1 MEAKQYDA
9 IVIGAGF
16 AGLYM
21 LYKLKEQGL
30 SVRVIEAA
38 DGVGGVWYWS
48 RYPGAKCDSDSI
60 YYNFTF
66 SEELYKKWRWKDR
79 YASQPEILE
88 YLNFVADEL
97 NLRQDIQFKSR
108 VTKASFNDERKTWEI
123 TTDTNEKFQAKY
135 VISGMGCLST
145 TNIPQFEGVE
155 TFQGE
160 QYHTGR
166 WPHEK
171 VDFTGKRVVV
181 IGNGSSGV
189 QAMPEIAKEAK
200 ELTLLMRTPH
210 YVAEARNH
218 PLSKEQQDE
227 AITNYKEIRDAF
239 FTTPGGI
246 RMFTTGKSATEF
258 STEQQ
263 KATLDYVWKT
273 GALALGSVYPDVGVN
288 KETNQV
294 VAQYVRDKIDEIVEH
309 QETAK
314 QLHPDYYI
322 TTKRLIIGT
331 NFYEIFNED
340 HVQVVSLKENPIER
354 IVENGVKLR
363 NKTIQCDVIVYAT
376 GYEAMTG
383 SLLKINLQGR
393 NGQTIQGKWLEGR
406 EVKTYLGLTMEN
418 FPNFFMITGPQS
430 PSVLTN
436 MPSAIEQ
443 HVDWIDRCIDYMESN
458 GLQTIE
464 AQKDAEVSWGKQCD
478 DLANSTLFPHTNS
491 WYTGANIDGTQRGFV
506 IYVGGLDHYRKICDQ
521 VVVDQYEGFTFEKTS
536 NQVVKTGVRG
546 N

>member
-1 MEAKQYDA
+1 MQTFFFTSSC
-9 IVIGAGF
+9 IF
-16 AGLYM
+16 TSSS
-21 LYKLKEQGL
+21 Q
-30 SVRVIEAA
+30 AA
-38 DGVGGVWYWS
+38 DGVGGTWYWS

-79 YASQPEILE
+79 YAAQPEILE
-88 YLNFVADEL
+88 YLNFVTDEL
-97 NLRQDIQFKSR
+97 DLRQDIQFKSR
-108 VTKASFNDERKTWEI
+108 VTNASFNDDKKTWEI
-123 TTDTNEKFQAKY
+123 TTDTNEILEAKY
-135 VISGMGCLST
+135 FISGMGCLST
-145 TNIPQFEGVE
+145 TNIPPFEGVD

-218 PLSKEQQDE
+218 TLSKEQQDE
-227 AITNYKEIRDAF
+227 AITNYKEIRDSF

-246 RMFTTGKSATEF
+246 RTFTTGKSASEF
-258 STEQQ
+258 SADEQ
-263 KATLDYVWKT
+263 KETLDYVWNT
-273 GALALGSVYPDVGVN
+273 GGLSLGTVFPDVAVN

-294 VAQYVRDKIDEIVEH
+294 VSQYVRDQIDEIVEN
-309 QETAK
+309 QETAA

-331 NFYEIFNED
+331 NYYENFNEA
-340 HVQVVSLKENPIER
+340 HVNVVSLKDNPIER

-363 NKTIQCDVIVYAT
+363 NETVECDVVVYAT

-383 SLLKINLQGR
+383 SLLKIDIQGR
-393 NGQTIQGKWLEGR
+393 NGQTIQEKWLEGR
-406 EVKTYLGLTMEN
+406 DVKTYLGLTMEN

-443 HVDWIDRCIDYMESN
+443 HVDWIDECINYIESN

-464 AQKDAEVSWGKQCD
+464 AQSDAEVSWGKQCD
-478 DLANSTLFPHTNS
+478 DIANSTLFPQTNS

-506 IYVGGLDHYRKICDQ
+506 IFVGGLDNYRKICDQ
-521 VVVDQYEGFTFEKTS
+521 VIENQYEGFAFEKNTTKLLKTS
-536 NQVVKTGVRG
+536 AQ
-546 N
+546 

>member
-1 MEAKQYDA
+1 MGEKRYDA
-9 IVIGAGF
+9 VVIGAGF

-21 LYKLKEQGL
+21 LHKLRERGL

-60 YYNFTF
+60 FYNFTF

-97 NLRQDIQFKSR
+97 DLRPDIQFKTR
-108 VTKASFNDERKTWEI
+108 VTKASFNNDRKHWEI
-123 TTDTNEKFQAKY
+123 STDTNETLVAKY
-135 VISGMGCLST
+135 FISGVGCLST
-145 TNIPQFEGVE
+145 TNVPPFEGSE
-155 TFQGE
+155 TFKGE

-171 VDFTGKRVVV
+171 IDFTGKRVVV

-210 YVAEARNH
+210 YVAEARNKK
-218 PLSKEQQDE
+218 LSKKEQEQ
-227 AITNYKEIRDAF
+227 AIKNYKEIREAF
-239 FTTPGGI
+239 ISTPGGI
-246 RMFTTGKSATEF
+246 GMYTTGKSATEF
-258 STEQQ
+258 TAKQQ
-263 KATLDYVWKT
+263 KETLDYVWET
-273 GALALGSVYPDVGVN
+273 GGLALGIVYPDVGIN
-288 KETNQV
+288 KETNFIIS
-294 VAQYVRDKIDEIVEH
+294 QYVRDKIDEIVEDP
-309 QETAK
+309 QKA
-314 QLHPDYYI
+314 QLLHPDYYI

-340 HVQVVSLKENPIER
+340 HVNLVSLKDNPIER
-354 IVENGVKLR
+354 VVETGVKLSEE
-363 NKTIQCDVIVYAT
+363 TIECDVIVYAT

-383 SLLKINLQGR
+383 SLLKIDIQGR
-393 NGQTIQGKWLEGR
+393 DGQTIQEKWGEGR

-436 MPSAIEQ
+436 MPAAIEQ
-443 HVDWIDRCIDYMESN
+443 HVDWIDRCIEYLETND
-458 GLQTIE
+458 LQTIE
-464 AQKDAEVSWGKQCD
+464 AQKVSEMKWEKECD
-478 DLANSTLFPHTNS
+478 DLANTTLFPHTNS
-491 WYTGANIDGTQRGFV
+491 WYTGANIDGVQRGFV
-506 IYVGGLDHYRKICDQ
+506 IYVGGLNNYRKICDE
-521 VVVDQYEGFTFEKTS
+521 VANNNYEGFSFEKAHS
-536 NQVVKTGVRG
+536 NVVI
-546 N
+546 

>member
-1 MEAKQYDA
+1 MKAKQYDA
-9 IVIGAGF
+9 VVIGAGF

-21 LYKLKEQGL
+21 LHKLRERGL

-38 DGVGGVWYWS
+38 GGVGGVWYWS

-66 SEELYKKWRWKDR
+66 SEDLYKKWRWKDR

-97 NLRQDIQFKSR
+97 DLRKDIQLNTR
-108 VTKASFNDERKTWEI
+108 VTKASFNDERKLWEI
-123 TTDTNEKFQAKY
+123 TTDSDEVFETKY
-135 VISGMGCLST
+135 FISGVGCLST
-145 TNIPQFEGVE
+145 ANIPPFEGVE
-155 TFQGE
+155 TFKGE
-160 QYHTGR
+160 HYHTGR
-166 WPHEK
+166 WPHTK

-227 AITNYKEIRDAF
+227 AINKYEEIRDAF

-258 STEQQ
+258 SADEQ
-263 KATLDYVWKT
+263 KETLEYVWKT
-273 GALALGSVYPDVGVN
+273 GGLALGSVYPDVSVS
-288 KETNQV
+288 KETNFV
-294 VAQYVRDKIDEIVEH
+294 VSQFVRDKINEILSD
-309 QETAK
+309 QEKAK

-340 HVQVVSLKENPIER
+340 HVNLVSLKDNPIER
-354 IVENGVKLR
+354 IVENGVQLR
-363 NKTIQCDVIVYAT
+363 NGTVECDVIVFAT

-383 SLLKINLQGR
+383 SLLKINIQGR
-393 NGQTIQGKWLEGR
+393 NGQTIQEKWANGR
-406 EVKTYLGLTMEN
+406 DVKTYLGLTMEN

-443 HVDWIDRCIDYMESN
+443 HVDWVDQCIDYIESN

-464 AQKDAEVSWGKQCD
+464 AQEHAEITWRKQCD
-478 DLANSTLFPHTNS
+478 DIANSTLFPYTNS

-506 IYVGGLDHYRKICDQ
+506 IYVGGLDNYRKICDEIAAN
-521 VVVDQYEGFTFEKTS
+521 QYEGFVFEKTL
-536 NQVVKTGVRG
+536 NTV
-546 N
+546 

>member
-1 MEAKQYDA
+1 MGEKQYDA
-9 IVIGAGF
+9 VVIGAGF

-21 LYKLKEQGL
+21 LHKLRERGL
-30 SVRVIEAA
+30 SVKVIEAA

-60 YYNFTF
+60 FYNFTF

-79 YASQPEILE
+79 YASQSEILE

-97 NLRQDIQFKSR
+97 DLRPDIQFKTR
-108 VTKASFNDERKTWEI
+108 VKKANFNNHRKQWEI
-123 TTDTNEKFQAKY
+123 STDTNETFTAKY
-135 VISGMGCLST
+135 FISGVGCLST
-145 TNIPQFEGVE
+145 TNVPPFEGSE
-155 TFQGE
+155 NFKGE

-210 YVAEARNH
+210 YVAEARNRQ
-218 PLSKEQQDE
+218 LSKKEQNK
-227 AITNYKEIRDAF
+227 AIKNYEEIREAF
-239 FTTPGGI
+239 ISTPGGLS
-246 RMFTTGKSATEF
+246 MYTTGKSATEF
-258 STEQQ
+258 SAQQQ
-263 KATLDYVWKT
+263 KETLDYVWET
-273 GALALGSVYPDVGVN
+273 GGLALGSVYPDVVLN
-288 KETNQV
+288 KETNFV
-294 VAQYVRDKIDEIVEH
+294 ISQYVRDKIDEIIEDPEKA
-309 QETAK
+309 QL
-314 QLHPDYYI
+314 LHPDYYI

-331 NFYEIFNED
+331 NFYEIFNEN
-340 HVQVVSLKENPIER
+340 HVNLVSLKDNPIEQ
-354 IVENGVKLR
+354 IAENGVKLSEG
-363 NKTIQCDVIVYAT
+363 TIECDVIVYAT

-383 SLLKINLQGR
+383 SLLKIDIRGR
-393 NGQTIQGKWLEGR
+393 DGQTIQEKWGEGR

-436 MPSAIEQ
+436 MPAAIEQ
-443 HVDWIDRCIDYMESN
+443 HVDWIDQCIEYLETN
-458 GLQTIE
+458 KLQTIE
-464 AQKDAEVSWGKQCD
+464 AQKVSEVKWGRECD
-478 DLANSTLFPHTNS
+478 DLANTTLFPYTNS

-506 IYVGGLDHYRKICDQ
+506 IYVGGLNNYRKICDQ
-521 VVVDQYEGFTFEKTS
+521 VANNNYEGFSFEKAQS
-536 NQVVKTGVRG
+536 NVVLQ
-546 N
+546 

>member
-9 IVIGAGF
+9 IVVGAGF

-21 LYKLKEQGL
+21 LHKLRERGL

-60 YYNFTF
+60 FYNFTF
-66 SEELYKKWRWKDR
+66 SEELYKKWSWKDR

-88 YLNFVADEL
+88 YLNFVTDEL
-97 NLRQDIQFKSR
+97 DLRPDIQFKTR
-108 VTKASFNDERKTWEI
+108 VMEASFNDETKSWEVK
-123 TTDTNEKFQAKY
+123 TDTDEKFEAKY
-135 VISGMGCLST
+135 FISGVGCLST
-145 TNIPQFEGVE
+145 TNIPPFKGVD
-155 TFQGE
+155 TFRGE
-160 QYHTGR
+160 KYHTGR
-166 WPHEK
+166 WPHSK

-189 QAMPEIAKEAK
+189 QTMQEIAKEAK

-218 PLSKEQQDE
+218 PLSKEQQED
-227 AITNYKEIRDAF
+227 AFNNYPKIRDAF

-246 RMFTTGKSATEF
+246 HLSTTGKSAIEF
-258 STEQQ
+258 SAEKQ
-263 KATLDYVWKT
+263 KETLDHVWKT
-273 GALALGSVYPDVGVN
+273 GGLALGAVYPDVGVN
-288 KETNQV
+288 KETNFV
-294 VAQYVRDKIDEIVEH
+294 VSQFVRNKIDEIIKDEH
-309 QETAK
+309 TAK

-331 NFYEIFNED
+331 NFYEMFNEE
-340 HVQVVSLKENPIER
+340 HVHLVPLKDNPIECV
-354 IVENGVKLR
+354 VENGVKLR
-363 NKTIQCDVIVYAT
+363 NETIECDVIVFAT

-383 SLLKINLQGR
+383 SLLKLNIQGR
-393 NGQTIQGKWLEGR
+393 NGQTIQEKWGEGR

-443 HVDWIDRCIDYMESN
+443 HVDWIDQCIGYIESN

-464 AQKDAEVSWGKQCD
+464 AQRQAEITWGKQCD
-478 DLANSTLFPHTNS
+478 DIANSTLFPHTNS

-506 IYVGGLDHYRKICDQ
+506 IYVGGLDNYRKICDE
-521 VVVDQYEGFTFEKTS
+521 VAANQYDGFEFEKVYDT
-536 NQVVKTGVRG
+536 V
-546 N
+546 

>member
-1 MEAKQYDA
+1 METKQYDA
-9 IVIGAGF
+9 IVMGAGF
-16 AGLYM
+16 SGLYM
-21 LYKLKEQGL
+21 LHKLRERGL
-30 SVRVIEAA
+30 SVLVIDAA

-66 SEELYKKWRWKDR
+66 SEDLYKKWRWKDR

-97 NLRQDIQFKSR
+97 DLRSDIQLKTH
-108 VTKASFNDERKTWEI
+108 VTKACFNDKKKVWEI
-123 TTDTNEKFQAKY
+123 TTDTNETLEAKY
-135 VISGMGCLST
+135 FISGVGCLST
-145 TNIPQFEGVE
+145 TNVPPFDGVN

-166 WPHEK
+166 WPHTK

-218 PLSKEQQDE
+218 PLSNEEQEE
-227 AITNYKEIRDAF
+227 AIKNYSGIRDAF
-239 FTTPGGI
+239 LTTPSGI
-246 RMFTTGKSATEF
+246 RMFTTGKSASEF
-258 STEQQ
+258 TLKEQ
-263 KATLDYVWKT
+263 KDTLDHVWNT
-273 GALALGSVYPDVGVN
+273 GGLALASVYPDVGVN
-288 KETNQV
+288 KETNHTVSQF
-294 VAQYVRDKIDEIVEH
+294 VRDKIDEVLVD
-309 QETAK
+309 QDTAK

-331 NFYEIFNED
+331 NFYEIFNEE
-340 HVQVVSLKENPIER
+340 HVNLVSLSDNPIER
-354 IVENGVKLR
+354 IVENGVKLL
-363 NKTIQCDVIVYAT
+363 NETIECDVIVFAT

-383 SLLKINLQGR
+383 SLTKINIQGR
-393 NGQTIQGKWLEGR
+393 NGQTIQEKWADGK
-406 EVKTYLGLTMEN
+406 EVKTYLGLAMEN

-443 HVDWIDRCIDYMESN
+443 HVDWIDQCIGHIESK

-464 AQKDAEVSWGKQCD
+464 AEKSAEITWGKQCD
-478 DLANSTLFPHTNS
+478 EVAKSILFPHTNS

-506 IYVGGLDHYRKICDQ
+506 IYVGGLDNYRKICDD
-521 VVVDQYEGFTFEKTS
+521 VADKEYKGFVFEKAY
-536 NQVVKTGVRG
+536 NRV
-546 N
+546 

>member
-21 LYKLKEQGL
+21 LHKLRERGL

-60 YYNFTF
+60 FYNFTF

-97 NLRQDIQFKSR
+97 KLRSDIQFETR
-108 VTKASFNDERKTWEI
+108 VTEASFQDEEKTWKV
-123 TTDTNEKFQAKY
+123 TTDGNETFEAKY
-135 VISGMGCLST
+135 LISGMGCLST
-145 TNIPQFEGVE
+145 TNIPQFEGVS
-155 TFQGE
+155 TFRGE

-189 QAMPEIAKEAK
+189 QTMPEIAKEAK
-200 ELTLLMRTPH
+200 SLTLLMRTPH

-227 AITNYKEIRDAF
+227 AITNYKDIRDAF

-246 RMFTTGKSATEF
+246 RLFTTGKSATEL
-258 STEQQ
+258 SAEQQ
-263 KATLDYVWKT
+263 KETLDYVWKT
-273 GALALGSVYPDVGVN
+273 GGLALGSVFPDVAIT
-288 KETNQV
+288 KETNDV
-294 VAQYVRDKIDEIVEH
+294 VAQYVRDHIDETVENE
-309 QETAK
+309 ETAA

-331 NFYEIFNED
+331 KFYELFNED
-340 HVQVVSLKENPIER
+340 HVHVVSLKDNPIER
-354 IVENGVKLR
+354 IVENGVKLG
-363 NKTIQCDVIVYAT
+363 NETIECDVIVYAT

-383 SLLKINLQGR
+383 SLLKVNLRGR
-393 NGQTIQGKWLEGR
+393 NGQTIQEKWGEGR
-406 EVKTYLGLTMEN
+406 NVSTYLGLTMEN

-443 HVDWIDRCIDYMESN
+443 HVDWIDQCIDYIESN

-464 AQKDAEVSWGKQCD
+464 AQTDAEVSWGKQCD

-491 WYTGANIDGTQRGFV
+491 WYTGANLDGTQRGFV
-506 IYVGGLDHYRKICDQ
+506 IYVGGLDNYRKICDQ
-521 VVVDQYEGFTFEKTS
+521 VADQQYEGFTFEKAY
-536 NQVVKTGVRG
+536 QGVAKMG
-546 N
+546 AQ

>member
-1 MEAKQYDA
+1 MGEKKYDA
-9 IVIGAGF
+9 VVIGAGF

-21 LYKLKEQGL
+21 LHRLRERGL
-30 SVRVIEAA
+30 SVKVIEAA

-97 NLRQDIQFKSR
+97 KLRPDIQFKTR
-108 VTKASFNDERKTWEI
+108 VTKASFNNDRKQWEI
-123 TTDTNEKFQAKY
+123 ATDTDETFVAKY
-135 VISGMGCLST
+135 FISGVGCLST
-145 TNIPQFEGVE
+145 TNIPPFEGTE
-155 TFQGE
+155 SFKGE

-171 VDFTGKRVVV
+171 VDLTGKRVVI

-210 YVAEARNH
+210 YVAEARNKR
-218 PLSKEQQDE
+218 LTKEEQDQ
-227 AITNYKEIRDAF
+227 AIVNYEDIRDS
-239 FTTPGGI
+239 FTTTTGGI

-258 STEQQ
+258 DAAGQ
-263 KATLDYVWKT
+263 KEALDYVWES
-273 GALALGSVYPDVGVN
+273 GGLALGSVYTDTGVN
-288 KETNQV
+288 KETNFV
-294 VAQYVRDKIDEIVEH
+294 VSQYVRDKIDEIIEDAEKA
-309 QETAK
+309 QL
-314 QLHPDYYI
+314 LHPDYYI

-340 HVQVVSLKENPIER
+340 HVNIISLKENPIES
-354 IVENGVKLR
+354 IAENGVKLR
-363 NKTIQCDVIVYAT
+363 EGTIECDVIIFAT

-383 SLLKINLQGR
+383 SLLKMDIQGR
-393 NGQTIQGKWLEGR
+393 DGQSIQEKWGEGQD
-406 EVKTYLGLTMEN
+406 VKTYLGLTMEN

-436 MPSAIEQ
+436 MPAAIEQ
-443 HVDWIDRCIDYMESN
+443 HVDWIDHCIEYLETN
-458 GLQTIE
+458 ELQTIE
-464 AQKDAEVSWGKQCD
+464 AQKVSEVKWGKECD

-491 WYTGANIDGTQRGFV
+491 WYTGANIDGVQRGFV
-506 IYVGGLDHYRKICDQ
+506 IYVGGLNNYKVICDK
-521 VVVDQYEGFTFEKTS
+521 VADNNYEGFSFEKAQA
-536 NQVVKTGVRG
+536 NVVLQ
-546 N
+546 

>member
-9 IVIGAGF
+9 IVVGAGF

-21 LYKLKEQGL
+21 LHKLRERGL

-60 YYNFTF
+60 FYNFTF
-66 SEELYKKWRWKDR
+66 SEELYKKWSWKDR

-88 YLNFVADEL
+88 YLNFVTDEL
-97 NLRQDIQFKSR
+97 DLRPDIQFKTR
-108 VTKASFNDERKTWEI
+108 VMEASFNDETKSWEVK
-123 TTDTNEKFQAKY
+123 TDTDEKFEAKY
-135 VISGMGCLST
+135 FISGVGCLST
-145 TNIPQFEGVE
+145 TNIPPFKGVD
-155 TFQGE
+155 TFRGE
-160 QYHTGR
+160 KYHTGR
-166 WPHEK
+166 WPHSK

-189 QAMPEIAKEAK
+189 QTMQEIAKEAK

-218 PLSKEQQDE
+218 PLSKEQQED
-227 AITNYKEIRDAF
+227 AFNNYPKIRDAF

-246 RMFTTGKSATEF
+246 HLSTTGKSAIEF
-258 STEQQ
+258 SAKKQ
-263 KATLDYVWKT
+263 KETLDHVWKT
-273 GALALGSVYPDVGVN
+273 GGLALGAVYPDVGVN
-288 KETNQV
+288 KETNFV
-294 VAQYVRDKIDEIVEH
+294 VSQFVRNKIDEIIKDEH
-309 QETAK
+309 TAK

-331 NFYEIFNED
+331 NFYEMFNEE
-340 HVQVVSLKENPIER
+340 HVHLVPLKDNPIEC

-363 NKTIQCDVIVYAT
+363 NETIECDVIVFAT

-383 SLLKINLQGR
+383 SLLKLNIQGR
-393 NGQTIQGKWLEGR
+393 NGQTIQEKWGEGR

-443 HVDWIDRCIDYMESN
+443 HVDWIDQCIGYIESN

-464 AQKDAEVSWGKQCD
+464 AQRQAEITWGKQCD
-478 DLANSTLFPHTNS
+478 DIANSTLFPHTNS

-506 IYVGGLDHYRKICDQ
+506 IYVGGLDNYRKICDE
-521 VVVDQYEGFTFEKTS
+521 VAANQYDGFEFEKVYDT
-536 NQVVKTGVRG
+536 V
-546 N
+546 

>member
-9 IVIGAGF
+9 IVVGAGF

-21 LYKLKEQGL
+21 LHKLRERGL

-60 YYNFTF
+60 FYNFTF
-66 SEELYKKWRWKDR
+66 SEELYKKWSWKDR

-88 YLNFVADEL
+88 YLNFVTDEL
-97 NLRQDIQFKSR
+97 DLRPDIQFKTR
-108 VTKASFNDERKTWEI
+108 VMEASFNDETKSWEVK
-123 TTDTNEKFQAKY
+123 TDTDEKFEAKY
-135 VISGMGCLST
+135 FISGVGCLST
-145 TNIPQFEGVE
+145 TNIPPFKGVD
-155 TFQGE
+155 TFRGE
-160 QYHTGR
+160 KYHTGR
-166 WPHEK
+166 WPHSK

-189 QAMPEIAKEAK
+189 QTMQEIAKEAK

-218 PLSKEQQDE
+218 PLSKEQQED
-227 AITNYKEIRDAF
+227 AFNNYPKIRDAF

-246 RMFTTGKSATEF
+246 HLSTTGKSAIEF
-258 STEQQ
+258 SAEKQ
-263 KATLDYVWKT
+263 KETLDHVWKT
-273 GALALGSVYPDVGVN
+273 GGLALGAVYPDVGVN
-288 KETNQV
+288 KETNFV
-294 VAQYVRDKIDEIVEH
+294 VSQFVRNKIDEIIKDEH
-309 QETAK
+309 TAK

-331 NFYEIFNED
+331 NFYEMFNEE
-340 HVQVVSLKENPIER
+340 HVHLVPLKDNPIEC

-363 NKTIQCDVIVYAT
+363 NETIECDVIVFAT

-383 SLLKINLQGR
+383 SLLKLNIQGR
-393 NGQTIQGKWLEGR
+393 NGQTIQEKWGEGR

-443 HVDWIDRCIDYMESN
+443 HVDWIDQCIGYIESN

-464 AQKDAEVSWGKQCD
+464 AQRQAEITWGKQCD
-478 DLANSTLFPHTNS
+478 DIANSTLFPHTNS

-506 IYVGGLDHYRKICDQ
+506 IYVGGLDNYRKICDE
-521 VVVDQYEGFTFEKTS
+521 VAANQYDGFEFEKVYDT
-536 NQVVKTGVRG
+536 V
-546 N
+546 

>member
-1 MEAKQYDA
+1 MGEKKYDA
-9 IVIGAGF
+9 VVIGAGF

-21 LYKLKEQGL
+21 LHRLRERGL
-30 SVRVIEAA
+30 SVKVIEAA

-60 YYNFTF
+60 FYNFTF
-66 SEELYKKWRWKDR
+66 SEDLYKKWRWKDR

-97 NLRQDIQFKSR
+97 DLRRDIQFKTR
-108 VTKASFNDERKTWEI
+108 VTKASFNNDSKQWEV
-123 TTDTNEKFQAKY
+123 TTDSNETLLAKY
-135 VISGMGCLST
+135 FISGVGCLST
-145 TNIPQFEGVE
+145 TNIPPFEGTE
-155 TFQGE
+155 SFKGE

-171 VDFTGKRVVV
+171 VDFTGERVVV

-210 YVAEARNH
+210 YVAEARNRK
-218 PLSKEQQDE
+218 LSKEDHDDAIENYE
-227 AITNYKEIRDAF
+227 AIRDSF
-239 FTTPGGI
+239 TTTPGGI
-246 RMFTTGKSATEF
+246 SMFTTGKSATEF
-258 STEQQ
+258 EAEQQ
-263 KATLDYVWKT
+263 KKTLDYVWET
-273 GALALGSVYPDVGVN
+273 GGLALGSVYTDTGSN
-288 KETNQV
+288 KETNFV
-294 VAQYVRDKIDEIVEH
+294 VSQYVRDKIDEIVEDSEKA
-309 QETAK
+309 QV
-314 QLHPDYYI
+314 LHPDYYI

-340 HVQVVSLKENPIER
+340 HVNLISLKENPIER
-354 IVENGVKLR
+354 IAENGVKLR
-363 NKTIQCDVIVYAT
+363 EGTIECDVIIYAT

-383 SLLKINLQGR
+383 SLLKIDIQGR
-393 NGQTIQGKWLEGR
+393 DGQTIQEKWAEGR
-406 EVKTYLGLTMEN
+406 DVKTYLGLTMEN

-436 MPSAIEQ
+436 MPAAIEQ
-443 HVDWIDRCIDYMESN
+443 HVDWIDHCIKYLEAN

-464 AQKDAEVSWGKQCD
+464 AQKVSEVKWGKQCD
-478 DLANSTLFPHTNS
+478 DLANTTLFPHTNS

-506 IYVGGLDHYRKICDQ
+506 IYVGGLNNYKVLCDK
-521 VVVDQYEGFTFEKTS
+521 VADNNYEGFSFEKAQA
-536 NQVVKTGVRG
+536 NVVLQ
-546 N
+546 

>member
-1 MEAKQYDA
+1 MTIKQYDA
-9 IVIGAGF
+9 VVIGAGF

-21 LYKLKEQGL
+21 LHKLRERGL

-60 YYNFTF
+60 FYNFTF
-66 SEELYKKWRWKDR
+66 SEELYKKWSWKDR

-97 NLRQDIQFKSR
+97 DLRPDIQFSTR
-108 VTKASFNDERKTWEI
+108 VKEASFNNDIKHWEI
-123 TTDTNEKFQAKY
+123 YTDTDETLIAKY
-135 VISGMGCLST
+135 FISGVGCLST
-145 TNIPQFEGVE
+145 TNVPPFEGSE
-155 TFQGE
+155 TFKGE

-218 PLSKEQQDE
+218 PLSKEDQE
-227 AITNYKEIRDAF
+227 KAIQNYEDIRDSF
-239 FTTPGGI
+239 STTPGGI

-258 STEQQ
+258 TEEQQ
-263 KATLDYVWKT
+263 KETLEHVWTT
-273 GALALGSVYPDVGVN
+273 GGLALGSVYPDVGVN
-288 KETNQV
+288 KETNYVISQF
-294 VAQYVRDKIDEIVEH
+294 VRDKIDEIVEDP
-309 QETAK
+309 EKAK
-314 QLHPDYYI
+314 MLHPDYYI

-340 HVQVVSLKENPIER
+340 HVNLLSLKDNPIER
-354 IVENGVKLR
+354 IVENGVALR
-363 NKTIQCDVIVYAT
+363 DGIIECDVIVYAT

-383 SLLKINLQGR
+383 SLLKIDIQGR
-393 NGQTIQGKWLEGR
+393 DGQSIQDKWGDGR
-406 EVKTYLGLTMEN
+406 DVKTYLGLTMEN

-443 HVDWIDRCIDYMESN
+443 HVDWIDRCIEYLEDN
-458 GLQTIE
+458 NLQTIE
-464 AQKDAEVSWGKQCD
+464 AQKISEMKWGKQCD

-491 WYTGANIDGTQRGFV
+491 WYTGANIDGEQRGFV
-506 IYVGGLDHYRKICDQ
+506 IYVGGLNNYKKICDQ
-521 VVVDQYEGFTFEKTS
+521 VADNNYEGFSFEKAHA
-536 NQVVKTGVRG
+536 NVVIQ
-546 N
+546 

>member
-9 IVIGAGF
+9 IVVGAGF

-21 LYKLKEQGL
+21 LHKLRERGL

-60 YYNFTF
+60 FYNFTF
-66 SEELYKKWRWKDR
+66 SEELYKKWSWKDR

-88 YLNFVADEL
+88 YLNFVTDEL
-97 NLRQDIQFKSR
+97 DLRPDIQFKTR
-108 VTKASFNDERKTWEI
+108 VTEASFNDETKSWEVK
-123 TTDTNEKFQAKY
+123 TDTDEKFEAKY
-135 VISGMGCLST
+135 FISGVGCLST
-145 TNIPQFEGVE
+145 TNIPPFKGVD
-155 TFQGE
+155 TFRGE
-160 QYHTGR
+160 KYHTGR
-166 WPHEK
+166 WPHSK

-189 QAMPEIAKEAK
+189 QTMQEIAKEAK

-218 PLSKEQQDE
+218 PLSKEQQED
-227 AITNYKEIRDAF
+227 AFNNYPKIRDAF

-246 RMFTTGKSATEF
+246 HLSTTGKSAIEF
-258 STEQQ
+258 SAEKQ
-263 KATLDYVWKT
+263 KETLDHVWKT
-273 GALALGSVYPDVGVN
+273 GGLALGAVYPDVGVN
-288 KETNQV
+288 KETNFV
-294 VAQYVRDKIDEIVEH
+294 VSQFVRNKIDEIIKDEH
-309 QETAK
+309 TAK

-331 NFYEIFNED
+331 NFYEMFNEE
-340 HVQVVSLKENPIER
+340 HVHLVPLKDNPIEC

-363 NKTIQCDVIVYAT
+363 NETIECDVIVFAT

-383 SLLKINLQGR
+383 SLLKLNIQGR
-393 NGQTIQGKWLEGR
+393 NGQTIQEKWGEGR

-443 HVDWIDRCIDYMESN
+443 HVDWIDQCIGYIESN

-464 AQKDAEVSWGKQCD
+464 AQRQAEITWGKQCD
-478 DLANSTLFPHTNS
+478 DIANSTLFPHTNS

-506 IYVGGLDHYRKICDQ
+506 IYVGGLDNYRKICDE
-521 VVVDQYEGFTFEKTS
+521 VAANQYDGFEFEKVYDT
-536 NQVVKTGVRG
+536 V
-546 N
+546 

>member
-9 IVIGAGF
+9 IVVGAGF

-21 LYKLKEQGL
+21 LHKLRERGL
-30 SVRVIEAA
+30 SVLVIEAA

-60 YYNFTF
+60 FYNFTF
-66 SEELYKKWRWKDR
+66 SEELYKKWSWKDR

-88 YLNFVADEL
+88 YLNFVTDEL
-97 NLRQDIQFKSR
+97 DLRPDIQFKTR
-108 VTKASFNDERKTWEI
+108 VMEASFNDETKSWEVK
-123 TTDTNEKFQAKY
+123 TDTDEKFEAKY
-135 VISGMGCLST
+135 FISGVGCLST
-145 TNIPQFEGVE
+145 TNIPPFKGVD
-155 TFQGE
+155 TFRGE
-160 QYHTGR
+160 KYHTGR
-166 WPHEK
+166 WPHSK

-189 QAMPEIAKEAK
+189 QTMQEIAKEAK

-218 PLSKEQQDE
+218 PLSKEQQED
-227 AITNYKEIRDAF
+227 AFNNYPKIRDAF

-246 RMFTTGKSATEF
+246 HLSTTGKSAIEF
-258 STEQQ
+258 SAEKQ
-263 KATLDYVWKT
+263 KETLDHVWKT
-273 GALALGSVYPDVGVN
+273 GGLALGAVYPDVGVN
-288 KETNQV
+288 KETNFV
-294 VAQYVRDKIDEIVEH
+294 VSQFVRNKIDEIIKDEH
-309 QETAK
+309 TAK

-331 NFYEIFNED
+331 NFYEMFNEE
-340 HVQVVSLKENPIER
+340 HVHLVPLKDNPIECV
-354 IVENGVKLR
+354 VENGVKLR
-363 NKTIQCDVIVYAT
+363 NETIECDVIVFAT

-383 SLLKINLQGR
+383 SLLKLNIQGR
-393 NGQTIQGKWLEGR
+393 NGQTIQEKWGEGR

-443 HVDWIDRCIDYMESN
+443 HVDWIDQCIGYIESN

-464 AQKDAEVSWGKQCD
+464 AQRQAEITWGKQCD
-478 DLANSTLFPHTNS
+478 DIANSTLFPHTNS

-506 IYVGGLDHYRKICDQ
+506 IYVGGLDNYRKICDE
-521 VVVDQYEGFTFEKTS
+521 VAANQYDGFEFEKVYDT
-536 NQVVKTGVRG
+536 V
-546 N
+546 